1 MDNPLFIPNKK
12 YLTVENPFAFY
23 NPKVFKMAHIT
34 GLLVA
39 DEIDRIVS
47 YVIGND
53 KRCVVKS
60 QNLGIVRVFG
70 HVVDVEVRIYGC
82 LTQILVEA
90 HVFCIPSITDKSI
103 KPLVNHSST

>member
-1 MDNPLFIPNKK
+1 VITQLFTRNAK
-12 YLTVENPFAFY
+12 YLTVEDPFAFY

-34 GLLVA
+34 CLLVA

-60 QNLGIVRVFG
+60 QNLGIVQVFG

-90 HVFCIPSITDKSI
+90 HVF
-103 KPLVNHSST
+103 LHSLNYGQID